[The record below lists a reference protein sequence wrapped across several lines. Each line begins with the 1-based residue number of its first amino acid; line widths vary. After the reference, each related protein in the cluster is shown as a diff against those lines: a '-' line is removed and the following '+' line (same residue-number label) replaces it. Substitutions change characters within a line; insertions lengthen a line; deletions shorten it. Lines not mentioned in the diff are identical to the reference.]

1 MNAEILCIG
10 TELVL
15 GDIVNT
21 NAQYL
26 SKQLAAK
33 GINVFF
39 QSSVGDNSE
48 RIVKALS
55 IAVTRSNL
63 IIFTGGLGP
72 TADDITIKTV
82 SDALGLE
89 LKRDEK
95 AYNHIVEYFKK
106 QGKELTENN
115 EKQAYLPVGSIPFY
129 NEKGTAPGCV
139 IESGNQCIVFLPGP
153 PSELEAMF
161 EAQVS
166 DYLDKY
172 SNGVIKSKFM
182 KIYGVGESAVDSMAA
197 ELISNENPSVA
208 PYAKDGEVELRIT
221 AKAKSASS
229 ADSLIDET
237 VEKLKDIFKDNIY
250 GYDEDSLQS
259 VVVELLKKKNM
270 TVSTAESCTAGYIS
284 KRITDISGSS
294 RVFNMGVVTYSNES
308 KTNEISVPKALID
321 EFGAVSRPVAASM
334 AKGIRIKSGADIG
347 LSITGI
353 AGPTS
358 DGTDKPVGLSF
369 IGLSD
374 KNGEYV
380 IKSEKGSKNDREYI
394 RYTSSSEALN
404 FLRLYLENKISSLPK
419 VEKVNAQLAE
429 IPIIRETTV
438 EDIKEAEI
446 KDTEEENQVNVIT
459 KSSAELAKSLDIP
472 IDDDENVVVKG
483 DDSEKFKQP
492 DFERA
497 AKSKI
502 VIKNAQ
508 ALSDEEE
515 QIFEKLDQIQ
525 FEEDKKRKKENKK
538 TPIRD
543 SIFIKKGDTPKEIS
557 RKIIFWLALL
567 AFIVAGANIAYYYIN
582 PLIQQNKLN
591 TVATDYHKEHSENYY
606 SSEINPKFASL
617 YKKNKDI
624 IGWITVGGTNIDY
637 PVMQS
642 EDEDFY
648 LRRNFDKSD
657 SREGSIF
664 ASKDSSI
671 EYENESKNI
680 VLYGHHMVSTGTMFK
695 ELDNYMNL
703 GFYKQNP
710 TLTFDSLYRDGDY
723 KVFAVFITNSVPEQ
737 DNGNFYDYRI
747 TKFPTDEIF
756 AEWINEARIRSII
769 NTDVDIKY
777 TDEIL
782 TLQTCNDSF
791 ETDGN
796 KARLVVMAR
805 RVRDGEDIE
814 VNTALAKV
822 NENPK
827 YPQIWYDIAQTPNPF
842 VETTVTTS
850 TTSTEASASKTAKSE
865 KTSVSTSTVPV
876 TVKAVSVTTAKKTT
890 AKATTTKSKTT
901 KKTTKTTKNTT
912 TTSVSKTT
920 EQKTTKSTST
930 TQPETQTQSD
940 TN

>member
-10 TELVL
+10 TELIL

-26 SKQLAAK
+26 SKQLAGK
-33 GINVFF
+33 GINVFY
-39 QSSVGDNSE
+39 QSAVGDNPE
-48 RIVKALS
+48 RIIKALS
-55 IAVTRSNL
+55 IAITRSNL

-72 TADDITIKTV
+72 TADDITVKTV
-82 SDALGLE
+82 SEALGIPLE
-89 LKRDEK
+89 KNEK
-95 AYNHIVEYFKK
+95 AYKNIVEYFKK
-106 QGKELTENN
+106 QGREMPENN
-115 EKQAYLPVGSIPFY
+115 EKQAFLPMGSVPFY
-129 NEKGTAPGCV
+129 NEKGTAPGCA
-139 IESGNQCIVFLPGP
+139 IESGNQCIIFLPGP
-153 PSELEAMF
+153 PNELKAMF
-161 EAQVS
+161 EGQVS
-166 DYLDKY
+166 TYLDKY
-172 SNGVIKSKFM
+172 SKGVIKSKFV
-182 KIYGVGESAVDSMAA
+182 KIYGVGESVIDSKAA
-197 ELISNENPSVA
+197 ELIKGENPSVA

-221 AKAKSASS
+221 AKAKNEDK
-229 ADSLIDET
+229 ADEMIDET
-237 VEKLKDIFKDNIY
+237 VEKLKDIFKENIY

-259 VVVELLKKKNM
+259 VVVELLKEKGM

-308 KTNEISVPKALID
+308 KTKEISVPKELI
-321 EFGAVSRPVAASM
+321 ERHGAVSEPVAASM

-358 DGTDKPVGLSF
+358 DGSGKPVGLSY

-404 FLRLYLENKISSLPK
+404 LLRLYLEGKINSAENVKKLSAKLTEKP
-419 VEKVNAQLAE
+419 VEAVSEPEVLSEKN
-429 IPIIRETTV
+429 
-438 EDIKEAEI
+438 
-446 KDTEEENQVNVIT
+446 EEEQDNNPTVIT
-459 KSSAELAKSLDIP
+459 QSSVELAKSLDIP
-472 IDDDENVVVKG
+472 ILSDENTVIQEDNSNRYK
-483 DDSEKFKQP
+483 D
-492 DFERA
+492 DFEELA
-497 AKSKI
+497 EDKLNIKEAK
-502 VIKNAQ
+502 

-515 QIFEKLDQIQ
+515 KVFQRLDEIQ
-525 FEEDKKRKKENKK
+525 LEEDKKRKKDRKK

-543 SIFIKKGDTPKEIS
+543 TLFIRKGDTPKEVT
-557 RKIIFWLALL
+557 RKIIFWLALV
-567 AFIVAGANIAYYYIN
+567 AFIVAAVNVAYYYIN
-582 PLIQQNKLN
+582 PIIQQNKLS
-591 TVATDYHKEHSENYY
+591 TVAEDYHKKNSENYY

-624 IGWITVGGTNIDY
+624 IGWLTIGGTNIDY

-642 EDEDFY
+642 KDEDFY
-648 LRRNFDKSD
+648 LRKNFDKSD

-671 EYENESKNI
+671 EYKNESKNI

-695 ELDNYMNL
+695 ELDNYLNL

-737 DNGNFYDYRI
+737 DNGNFFDYRI
-747 TKFPTDEIF
+747 TKFPNETVF
-756 AEWINEARIRSII
+756 SEWINEARIRSVI
-769 NTDVDIKY
+769 TTGVDVKLS
-777 TDEIL
+777 DEIL

-805 RVRDGEDIE
+805 RVRDGEESTVD
-814 VNTALAKV
+814 TALAKE

-850 TTSTEASASKTAKSE
+850 TTADEISTSKTAKST
-865 KTSVSTSTVPV
+865 KASTSVSTSAVPETVRAVSPV
-876 TVKAVSVTTAKKTT
+876 TVAKTT
-890 AKATTTKSKTT
+890 AKTSKTT
-901 KKTTKTTKNTT
+901 KATTTTKAKTTKPKT
-912 TTSVSKTT
+912 VKTT
-920 EQKTTKSTST
+920 EKAETSASA
-930 TQPETQTQSD
+930 EAISE
-940 TN
+940 